1 MMINK
6 KINKPHSTEKA
17 VECGLFWLWSDQNF
31 LDIKQIT
38 VNFQCSVS
46 VVCKYTF
53 CKDFTKL
60 YTLLVEA
67 VQIPEEALEHD
78 LVLKVCQKCTKG
90 CMCKLLTDD
99 NTGRTSALKVFIQV
113 LIFFAAGESYDLS
126 CNVCA
131 ELLLAGAV
139 FNINIYTKLTL
150 LKSDEL
156 QRNDVSSLM

>member
-31 LDIKQIT
+31 SDIKQIT

-46 VVCKYTF
+46 VVRKYTF

-67 VQIPEEALEHD
+67 VQVPDEALEHD
-78 LVLKVCQKCTKG
+78 LVLKVCKKCTQR
-90 CMCKLLTDD
+90 L
-99 NTGRTSALKVFIQV
+99 QV
-113 LIFFAAGESYDLS
+113 
-126 CNVCA
+126 
-131 ELLLAGAV
+131 
-139 FNINIYTKLTL
+139 
-150 LKSDEL
+150 
-156 QRNDVSSLM
+156 

>member
-1 MMINK
+1 MINK

-17 VECGLFWLWSDQNF
+17 VECGLFWLWSDQDF
-31 LDIKQIT
+31 SDIQQIT

-90 CMCKLLTDD
+90 CRCKLLTDD
-99 NTGRTSALKVFIQV
+99 NTGRTSALKV
-113 LIFFAAGESYDLS
+113 SYSGSHLF
-126 CNVCA
+126 CRRR
-131 ELLLAGAV
+131 
-139 FNINIYTKLTL
+139 KLR
-150 LKSDEL
+150 SEL
-156 QRNDVSSLM
+156 QRLRRASAGWCCFRYLHLHQADSS

>member
-17 VECGLFWLWSDQNF
+17 VECGLFWLWSDQDF
-31 LDIKQIT
+31 SDIQQIT

-78 LVLKVCQKCTKG
+78 LVLKVCKKRTQRLR
-90 CMCKLLTDD
+90 CKFLTDND
-99 NTGRTSALKVFIQV
+99 TGRT
-113 LIFFAAGESYDLS
+113 D
-126 CNVCA
+126 
-131 ELLLAGAV
+131 
-139 FNINIYTKLTL
+139 
-150 LKSDEL
+150 
-156 QRNDVSSLM
+156 

>member
-1 MMINK
+1 MINK

-17 VECGLFWLWSDQNF
+17 VECGLFWLWSDQDF
-31 LDIKQIT
+31 SDIQQIT
-38 VNFQCSVS
+38 INFQCSVS

-90 CMCKLLTDD
+90 CRCKLLTDD
-99 NTGRTSALKVFIQV
+99 NTGRTSALEVFVQV
-113 LIFFAAGESYDLS
+113 LIFFATCKCYDLCS
-126 CNVCA
+126 NVCA
-131 ELLLAGAV
+131 ELLLAGAAFDV
-139 FNINIYTKLTL
+139 NIYTKLAL
-150 LKSDEL
+150 LKADEL